1 WVVAINA
8 ADDGWLHAP
17 QPRFRLVNNAE
28 FLLGGVFQVRL
39 DTLEMRLADD
49 AALPIVRRR
58 DA

>member
-1 WVVAINA
+1 
-8 ADDGWLHAP
+8 
-17 QPRFRLVNNAE
+17 VNNAE